1 ARPTPS
7 GGTGQLR
14 GVGAWRRGENQN
26 TNQTHQPYL
35 VPEPHYEYGGG
46 YYWYKPRDKCCK
58 HFLKFLALEI
68 KNEMD
73 KLRGEINWSEEIR
86 EFIKSKIE
94 EHKKRKVL
102 QEAIAY
108 IQSLPEAPK
117 GTAQMLVREDRDG
130 H

>member
-1 ARPTPS
+1 MTVFSIRIPP
-7 GGTGQLR
+7 
-14 GVGAWRRGENQN
+14 
-26 TNQTHQPYL
+26 
-35 VPEPHYEYGGG
+35 
-46 YYWYKPRDKCCK
+46 
-58 HFLKFLALEI
+58 EI

-73 KLRGEINWSEEIR
+73 KLKSKINWSREIR
-86 EFIKSKIE
+86 EFIESKIE

-117 GTAQMLVREDRDG
+117 GTAQKLVREDRDS

>member
-1 ARPTPS
+1 MSVFSIRIPP
-7 GGTGQLR
+7 
-14 GVGAWRRGENQN
+14 
-26 TNQTHQPYL
+26 
-35 VPEPHYEYGGG
+35 
-46 YYWYKPRDKCCK
+46 K
-58 HFLKFLALEI
+58 I

-73 KLRGEINWSEEIR
+73 KLKGEINWSREIR

-108 IQSLPEAPK
+108 IQSLPKAPK
-117 GTAQMLVREDRDG
+117 GTAQKLVREDRDS

>member
-1 ARPTPS
+1 MSVFSIRIPP
-7 GGTGQLR
+7 
-14 GVGAWRRGENQN
+14 
-26 TNQTHQPYL
+26 
-35 VPEPHYEYGGG
+35 
-46 YYWYKPRDKCCK
+46 K
-58 HFLKFLALEI
+58 I

-73 KLRGEINWSEEIR
+73 KLKGEINWSKEIR

-108 IQSLPEAPK
+108 IQTLPEAPK
-117 GTAQMLVREDRDG
+117 GTAQKLVREDRDS